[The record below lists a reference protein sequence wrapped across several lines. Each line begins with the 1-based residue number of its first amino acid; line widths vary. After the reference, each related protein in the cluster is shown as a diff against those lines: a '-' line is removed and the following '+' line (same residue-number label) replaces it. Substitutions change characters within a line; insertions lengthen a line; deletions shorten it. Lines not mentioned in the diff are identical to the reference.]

1 MNRLSYALLLACA
14 GWLGILPGNAA
25 ELGGIAALAAG
36 ARHTCAIT
44 SSGALKCWGINNWGQ
59 LGYGPTNY
67 QSSAVG
73 TLGLG
78 GRIAAVTGGFD
89 HTCALTASSG
99 VKCWGGNQGGQLG
112 DGSTT
117 TRVKPVDVVGLT
129 GTIVAVAAGDYYTCA
144 LTSVGGVK
152 CWGSP
157 YGYGGGNSNLPSPP
171 VDVAGL
177 TSGVV
182 AIAAGSNFTCALTA
196 VGAVKCWGINDRGQ
210 LGDGTQLLRR
220 TPVDVLGLSGG
231 VAAIGA
237 GRAHACAVTSAGG
250 MKCWGANQFGELG
263 DGTVSL
269 QHLTPVDV
277 AGLDG
282 RVRSIAVGGGQ
293 TCALLWTGVVKCWGS
308 NVSGELGV
316 GAYDSQ
322 AAPVEVPGVSGGTT
336 ALAAGWRHT
345 CALLADGRV
354 RCWGDNS
361 GGQVG
366 GDLTGDRQP
375 TPYQVIERDR
385 TVVAFYNVALD
396 NYFVTA
402 DPIEISAV
410 DNGSAGL
417 GWIRTGESFKSGGD
431 TDVCRF
437 YGSLAPG
444 PNSHFF
450 AVDGDEC
457 QGLIDRQ
464 FGSNDPRRL
473 TVKNW
478 NFESFDFSSM
488 RPANG
493 ECRAGTV
500 PVYRAYN
507 NGFARGIDSNHR
519 ISSNPAAIQ
528 EVVAR
533 GWINEG
539 VVMCAPT

>member
-1 MNRLSYALLLACA
+1 MNALSYSLFLVYA
-14 GWLGILPGNAA
+14 GWLGVLPGNAA
-25 ELGGIAALAAG
+25 ELGGITALAAG

-44 SSGALKCWGINNWGQ
+44 ASGALKCWGINSWGQ
-59 LGYGPTNY
+59 VGYGPTNY

-89 HTCALTASSG
+89 H
-99 VKCWGGNQGGQLG
+99 
-112 DGSTT
+112 
-117 TRVKPVDVVGLT
+117 
-129 GTIVAVAAGDYYTCA
+129 
-144 LTSVGGVK
+144 
-152 CWGSP
+152 
-157 YGYGGGNSNLPSPP
+157 
-171 VDVAGL
+171 
-177 TSGVV
+177 
-182 AIAAGSNFTCALTA
+182 TCALTA

-237 GRAHACAVTSAGG
+237 GRAHTCALTGAGG

-269 QHLTPVDV
+269 QHLTLVDV

-282 RVRSIAVGGGQ
+282 RVRTIAVGGGQ
-293 TCALLWTGVVKCWGS
+293 TCALL
-308 NVSGELGV
+308 
-316 GAYDSQ
+316 
-322 AAPVEVPGVSGGTT
+322 
-336 ALAAGWRHT
+336 
-345 CALLADGRV
+345 ADGRV
-354 RCWGDNS
+354 PCWGDNS

-385 TVVAFYNVALD
+385 TIVEFYNAILD
-396 NYFVTA
+396 NYFVMA
-402 DPIEISAV
+402 DPIEISAI
-410 DNGSAGL
+410 DNGSAGP
-417 GWIRTGESFKSGGD
+417 GWSRTGGSFKSGGD
-431 TDVCRF
+431 TEVCRF
-437 YGSLAPG
+437 YGSVVPE

-450 AVDGDEC
+450 ALDGDEC

-464 FGSNDPRRL
+464 FDSNDPRRL
-473 TVKNW
+473 TIKNW
-478 NFESFDFSSM
+478 NFESFDFIST
-488 RPANG
+488 RPVG
-493 ECRAGTV
+493 DQCPVGTV

-507 NGFARGIDSNHR
+507 NGFALGVDSNHR
-519 ISSNPAAIQ
+519 ISASQAAIAQ
-528 EVVAR
+528 VVAR